1 MLAIP
6 SYPGVATPHS
16 SHSIHPS
23 LSHSSCV
30 VSFSLFFPVFLPS
43 LRLPLL
49 PPFFHPSPALL
60 NTPLLP
66 LYHPRSEDADRSHD
80 RSNDRSNDRSYDR
93 SHEGDG
99 DEWKA
104 GGGGGEE
111 ESEEQRGE
119 LSDEFHVGSFDTA
132 KDGGGYAA
140 AGMAALS
147 STPPTDSAMSSSPP
161 SEEWIG
167 SAWYETLMSRM
178 RNPTQ
183 GVKTKTHRQYHAC
196 FTGTDAVDWLLEN
209 APNQASDRAEAVA
222 FGRMLRA
229 NRILRHVVNK
239 RMTNANGM
247 LAAGCDFE
255 DSSYVYGGAG
265 GREPCVCMCVC
276 VRVCVCAGSFIVADV
291 V

>member
-1 MLAIP
+1 MP
-6 SYPGVATPHS
+6 SSPP
-16 SHSIHPS
+16 
-23 LSHSSCV
+23 
-30 VSFSLFFPVFLPS
+30 PVF
-43 LRLPLL
+43 
-49 PPFFHPSPALL
+49 PFAHPSP
-60 NTPLLP
+60 TPLVP
-66 LYHPRSEDADRSHD
+66 LYRPRSEDADCSH
-80 RSNDRSNDRSYDR
+80 DRSNDRSYDR

-104 GGGGGEE
+104 SGGGGEE

-119 LSDEFHVGSFDTA
+119 HSDEFHVGSFDTA

-140 AGMAALS
+140 AGSAGMAALS

-196 FTGTDAVDWLLEN
+196 FTGSDAVDWLLEN

-239 RMTNANGM
+239 RVTNANGM
-247 LAAGCDFE
+247 LATGCDFE

-265 GREPCVCMCVC
+265 GREPCVYVC
-276 VRVCVCAGSFIVADV
+276 LCAGSFIVV
-291 V
+291 NNVSSE